1 VSDITK
7 EEMRD
12 RLGNIDQI
20 RDIIFGAQLRDYNG
34 RLDKVES
41 NLSILQQEMRERT
54 DQIRTSLS
62 GELHAAIESLEKKI
76 KSLNS
81 TLQEENGEL
90 RQQLDRLNKKFS
102 TSIEALDGAMDSQTT
117 TLRNELS
124 QTRNKIQDDAL
135 SLKDLILEELERRFS
150 MLRDVK
156 VSKDDMAE
164 ALFEL
169 GMRLKGTEFVPKLK
183 EVADGNE
190 KDTYAPVPLLETQ
203 RHSDHSNYSEG

>member
-1 VSDITK
+1 MGDITK
-7 EEMRD
+7 DEMRD

-34 RLDKVES
+34 RLDRAES
-41 NLSILQQEMRERT
+41 NLSILQQEMRDRT

-62 GELHAAIESLEKKI
+62 SELHAAMESMEKKI
-76 KSLNS
+76 KSHNS
-81 TLQEENGEL
+81 MLQEENGEL

-124 QTRNKIQDDAL
+124 QTRNKLQDDAL
-135 SLKDLILEELERRFS
+135 ALKDLVLEELERRFS
-150 MLRDVK
+150 MLKDVK
-156 VSKDDMAE
+156 VSRDDMAE

-169 GMRLKGTEFVPKLK
+169 GMRLKGTEFVPKLQ
-183 EVADGNE
+183 EVAARSE
-190 KDTYAPVPLLETQ
+190 PKDTYTSVPLLETQ
-203 RHSDHSNYSEG
+203 KHSDHNYSE